1 MTDVTKRRVD
11 ECGSCPFF
19 AYTGGIDECT
29 LVYPRKGMHPC
40 SPVPAWCPL
49 RERSILLELGPKADE
64 EIPEANR

>member
-29 LVYPRKGMHPC
+29 LVYPR
-40 SPVPAWCPL
+40 
-49 RERSILLELGPKADE
+49 ERSILLELGPKADE